1 VNYRFNSIKATQVAA
16 WFIEHEPGRSLNVM
30 KLIKLVYLLDR
41 LSISRRGVP
50 VVGGVYYSMRN
61 GPVTSELLDLINA
74 GRLADESDRSW
85 EEHISDRENHEVGV
99 TDSPGVSHLSESEVK
114 LLDEVVT
121 EHGKRTQW
129 DLVDWCHERCGEWS
143 PVQDGRARITVEDIA
158 LNTGFSASTA
168 RNLGE
173 TASEANLLAR
183 ALALG

>member
-1 VNYRFNSIKATQVAA
+1 
-16 WFIEHEPGRSLNVM
+16 
-30 KLIKLVYLLDR
+30 
-41 LSISRRGVP
+41 
-50 VVGGVYYSMRN
+50 
-61 GPVTSELLDLINA
+61 
-74 GRLADESDRSW
+74 
-85 EEHISDRENHEVGV
+85 
-99 TDSPGVSHLSESEVK
+99 VSHLSESEVK

-129 DLVDWCHERCGEWS
+129 NLVDWRHERCGEWS

-183 ALALG
+183 ALSLG